1 MSEGRKPDAE
11 TRHSLP
17 VDCRLLEVL
26 EDYPRVIVP
35 VWRRPWIGDQMLLFD
50 GYPVEYR
57 AFVESG
63 NLIGISSYY
72 PQRPLPGNDEHLAVI
87 EEHVAALLDELEP
100 PFEWPAMA
108 SEQMRVNAMR
118 AAPDGGKAP
127 TGGPLQDEIHFT
139 ADFAATR
146 LGMVLLEG
154 GPPDFMGAAPCCFAA
169 GRIDGVALEAQED
182 EHAPSEHPT

>member
-1 MSEGRKPDAE
+1 
-11 TRHSLP
+11 
-17 VDCRLLEVL
+17 
-26 EDYPRVIVP
+26 
-35 VWRRPWIGDQMLLFD
+35 
-50 GYPVEYR
+50 
-57 AFVESG
+57 
-63 NLIGISSYY
+63 
-72 PQRPLPGNDEHLAVI
+72 
-87 EEHVAALLDELEP
+87 
-100 PFEWPAMA
+100 MA